1 MKLPIIAM
9 LSSLAALA
17 ACNQGPEVDAKNA
30 SVEEVAAKVR
40 EATGDGQFIRAGE
53 WKSTSAIEEMTVP
66 GLSAEDN
73 ARMKQVMAKSG
84 IHEFTTC
91 LTEEDVKQPE
101 GKFFTGNDQCRYDHF
116 TMSRGKI
123 DAAMR
128 CQSGGGGAQVMKMSG
143 TYAPDNYQMRMEMKG
158 EGMPGATGAAGAMI
172 MRMRV
177 DSKRIGD
184 CSAADAKAA
193 G

>member
-1 MKLPIIAM
+1 MKLHAIAIFG
-9 LSSLAALA
+9 SLAALG
-17 ACNQGPEVDAKNA
+17 ACNQGPEVNEQNA
-30 SVEEVAAKVR
+30 SVEDVAGKVR
-40 EATGDGQFIRAGE
+40 EATGGQFIRAGE
-53 WKSTSAIEEMTVP
+53 WKSTSAIEDMTIP
-66 GLSAEDN
+66 GMSAEES

-128 CQSGGGGAQVMKMSG
+128 CSGNGGGGDQLMTLTG
-143 TYAPDNYQMRMEMKG
+143 TYAPDSYRMRMEMKG
-158 EGMPGATGAAGAMI
+158 GGAPGASGTMT

-177 DSKRIGD
+177 DSKRIGE
-184 CSAADAKAA
+184 CSAADSKTA